1 MRVLLTGGNPFLQ
14 VALAS
19 TLAARGHEV
28 DLDRRTGDER
38 PSGDGARTDPPGASP
53 DPDVVVVIDRSVAG
67 HGRSTLR
74 WGIADDAGE
83 RGLRAARAA
92 RRVVH
97 VESRRAASP
106 DGMPDWLSTAR
117 GAVTTIRTSLVYGTG
132 IDPVTQLL
140 IMMRSLPVVPL
151 PPGRHTLRPLWRGDL
166 ERIVAAVVERSG
178 RAERIEVTGPEVVGW
193 RQLAEALGGLID
205 RDPVRVALPVSFAAS
220 GARLLA
226 RFDRRYAAAT
236 SPLAVEQTEGAGD
249 DARADVPQ
257 TITGTASVGVS
268 EGLRHLVAELPEI
281 TPAEGTGAIEVKLF
295 GAVIADAR
303 LEPERL
309 IDRLRARF
317 ADVMPIP
324 IGVEPVLPAKQ
335 LQLDTSMSMHVPG
348 RGHVQVRVVDA
359 GPRHV
364 MLATARGHVVAG
376 IVRFRARTAGD
387 GVRFEVLVC
396 DAAANP
402 VDWLALGAGGSLL
415 QHANWSRVVRNVVA
429 LTEGHRVRLYHGQR
443 RLEGAEAVRIQRG
456 IARTVEASRRRRS
469 GRG

>member
-1 MRVLLTGGNPFLQ
+1 ADRAQDLAEERPVPFDERFHQAQPGRSVAAQRFPRPLQVRRQHGCPAVVERMGEGKGRRQPLEPVAVEPQTLEDGRHDTQGVNRAADVVAEAGQRDLFGPAAAPDALVPLDDEHGQAGARQHGRGREPVRAGADHDDVPAGVGHAVDLLRRRSTLRVLLTGGNPFLH

-28 DLDRRTGDER
+28 DLDRRTGLER
-38 PSGDGARTDPPGASP
+38 PSGDGARTGPPGASP

-205 RDPVRVALPVSFAAS
+205 RDPVRVAL
-220 GARLLA
+220 
-226 RFDRRYAAAT
+226 
-236 SPLAVEQTEGAGD
+236 
-249 DARADVPQ
+249 
-257 TITGTASVGVS
+257 
-268 EGLRHLVAELPEI
+268 
-281 TPAEGTGAIEVKLF
+281 
-295 GAVIADAR
+295 
-303 LEPERL
+303 
-309 IDRLRARF
+309 
-317 ADVMPIP
+317 
-324 IGVEPVLPAKQ
+324 
-335 LQLDTSMSMHVPG
+335 
-348 RGHVQVRVVDA
+348 
-359 GPRHV
+359 
-364 MLATARGHVVAG
+364 
-376 IVRFRARTAGD
+376 
-387 GVRFEVLVC
+387 
-396 DAAANP
+396 
-402 VDWLALGAGGSLL
+402 
-415 QHANWSRVVRNVVA
+415 
-429 LTEGHRVRLYHGQR
+429 
-443 RLEGAEAVRIQRG
+443 
-456 IARTVEASRRRRS
+456 
-469 GRG
+469 